1 MKNQNHNAMNNNKKE
16 NRMST
21 SKGMKKVYDP
31 RKITDKTA
39 MDIDQISQGHED
51 INKVSNL
58 YKDEL
63 KKDWNLVERIANK
76 DMYKAVVANRKAL
89 FNATAEHRVEF
100 YKEVLD
106 SRLGALREQTQA
118 GLMMIRGHYRRQVA
132 AYMTGEMESLVMEL
146 GEKRESLFLKMSRNY
161 EFIDKLNGNDFLIN
175 RYLEAI
181 QNETEMVTS
190 TMEKLA
196 KNFEQSIMEQVTKYS
211 SSD

>member
-1 MKNQNHNAMNNNKKE
+1 MNNQNHNTMNTNKKDNAMNK
-16 NRMST
+16 

-31 RKITDKTA
+31 RNIADKTA
-39 MDIDQISQGHED
+39 MDIDQISQGQED
-51 INKVSNL
+51 SNKVSTI
-58 YKDEL
+58 YSDEL

-106 SRLGALREQTQA
+106 ARLGALREQTQA

-132 AYMTGEMESLVMEL
+132 AYMSGEMESLVMEL
-146 GEKRESLFLKMSRNY
+146 GEKRESLFLKMARNY
-161 EFIDKLNGNDFLIN
+161 DFIDKLNGNEFLIN

-196 KNFEQSIMEQVTKYS
+196 KNFEQSIMEQVAKYR

>member
-1 MKNQNHNAMNNNKKE
+1 MNNQNNNAMNTDKNDNA
-16 NRMST
+16 MQT

-31 RKITDKTA
+31 RNIADKTA
-39 MDIDQISQGHED
+39 MDIDQISQGQED
-51 INKVSNL
+51 SNKVTAI
-58 YKDEL
+58 YKNEL
-63 KKDWNLVERIANK
+63 NRDWNLVDRIANK

-106 SRLGALREQTQA
+106 ARLGALREQTQA

-132 AYMTGEMESLVMEL
+132 AYMSGEMESLVIEL
-146 GEKRESLFLKMSRNY
+146 GEKRESLFLRMAHNY
-161 EFIDKLNGNDFLIN
+161 DFIEQLNGNEFLIN

-196 KNFEQSIMEQVTKYS
+196 KNFEQSIMEQVSKYRS
-211 SSD
+211 GD